1 MRKEEYLEI
10 IKEKTGVEKK
20 YIDLVI
26 NEYLELLKQ
35 QIISEKKAS
44 ITNFGTFRL
53 ITTKPHIYFS
63 PVDGRSMK
71 TKGIKKIYFSMSKE
85 FAKRLE

>member
-1 MRKEEYLEI
+1 MKKEIYLEK
-10 IKEKTGVEKK
+10 IKEKTGVDKK

-35 QIISEKKAS
+35 KIISNRKAS
-44 ITNFGTFRL
+44 ITNFGTFKL
-53 ITTKPHIYFS
+53 ITTKPHTYFS
-63 PVDGRSMK
+63 PVDGETIK

-85 FAKRLE
+85 FIKRLE